1 MKYSEHLRNFA
12 VFARISVCLAA
23 IEVTCGWVVSGG
35 RYFPICIT
43 CPESIDV
50 IDVQNLSKS
59 VEGNTIFTDLTFRVE
74 SGENLALF
82 GANGSGKSLLLRIL
96 ATLTKPSSGTVSI
109 AGQDAFANL
118 KAVRPCIGYIPETF
132 DGYPHLSVAEY
143 LNFFAAA
150 YRLEK
155 NGVPAAIEDVLN
167 LMEIATISNRK
178 IASLSQGEKRRLCL
192 AKTFLHDPDI
202 WLFDDV
208 FAGLDVR
215 GQIEMTSLI
224 QELVAMEKTIVT
236 ATNRPGEVASMCDRA
251 IILAEGGLGFSGE
264 ITELELSLEDLYLEI
279 TTPDKTDGGGPDTA
293 PDTSDEDGV

>member
-1 MKYSEHLRNFA
+1 M
-12 VFARISVCLAA
+12 
-23 IEVTCGWVVSGG
+23 IE
-35 RYFPICIT
+35 
-43 CPESIDV
+43 
-50 IDVQNLSKS
+50 VQNLSKS
-59 VEGNTIFTDLTFRVE
+59 VEGNTILSELTFRVE
-74 SGENLALF
+74 SGENLALL
-82 GANGSGKSLLLRIL
+82 GANGSGKSVLLSIL

-118 KAVRPCIGYIPETF
+118 KSVRPFIGYIPETF

-150 YRLEK
+150 YKLDK
-155 NGVPAAIEDVLN
+155 NGLTAAIEDVLN

-208 FAGLDVR
+208 FSGLDVR
-215 GQIEMTSLI
+215 GQIEMTTLI
-224 QELVAMEKTIVT
+224 QELAAMEKTIVT

-251 IILAEGGLGFSGE
+251 MILVEGGVVFSGK
-264 ITELELSLEDLYLEI
+264 ITELELSLEDVYLKV
-279 TTPDKTDGGGPDTA
+279 TAPDKTDGGSPDTA
-293 PDTSDEDGV
+293 PDTSDEDAV

>member
-1 MKYSEHLRNFA
+1 M
-12 VFARISVCLAA
+12 
-23 IEVTCGWVVSGG
+23 
-35 RYFPICIT
+35 
-43 CPESIDV
+43 

-155 NGVPAAIEDVLN
+155 NQLPAAIEDVLN

-224 QELVAMEKTIVT
+224 QELAAMEKTIVT
-236 ATNRPGEVASMCDRA
+236 ATNRPSEVASICDHV
-251 IILAEGGLGFSGE
+251 IILAEGGLVFSDSMAE
-264 ITELELSLEDLYLEI
+264 IEVNLEDLFLQV
-279 TTPDKTDGGGPDTA
+279 TTPDSTNEEGDEPDT
-293 PDTSDEDGV
+293 PTNTSDEDSV